1 MSPWVM
7 VTAYLASSCW
17 ISTRSSVRVGGAVD
31 RSWGC
36 VISEDLAAF
45 HYKIHLFCNTDIG
58 EGITRYR
65 DDIGHLAL
73 GQPAAIRHV
82 DQFGGGRHAP
92 VDERDE
98 FVGVLPVWDG
108 RCVGADSDFHSGF
121 VRGLDRRTR
130 FRE

>member
-31 RSWGC
+31 RSSGC
-36 VISEDLAAF
+36 VISEDHAAF

-82 DQFGGGRHAP
+82 DQVGGDYGRCTQYGGGRHAP

-121 VRGLDRRTR
+121 V
-130 FRE
+130 